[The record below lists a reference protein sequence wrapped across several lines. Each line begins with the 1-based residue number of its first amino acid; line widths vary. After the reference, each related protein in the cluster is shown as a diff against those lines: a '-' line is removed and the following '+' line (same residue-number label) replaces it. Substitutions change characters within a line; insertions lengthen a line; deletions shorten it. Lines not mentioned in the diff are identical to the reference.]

1 MIVSLVKWIGAILVV
16 LIYLIIGSY
25 LLGNLLFGSLISTF
39 YYNQEIRTIGSGN
52 PGARNV
58 GRLYGKK
65 AFVATFIGD
74 ALKGVFVVLAARF
87 FDFDQLTELLLLL
100 SVVAGHV
107 YPILFKFRGGK
118 GVSTFIGGLLVFS
131 PLIFS
136 IFVGVFAVLYLFIKN
151 FTAAGISAIVSLP
164 IILLVLSYHTQFILL
179 ACLLSGIILVAHRE
193 DLTRKR
199 RTGN

>member
-1 MIVSLVKWIGAILVV
+1 ML
-16 LIYLIIGSY
+16 LISLIIGSY
-25 LLGNLLFGSLISTF
+25 ILGNLLIGSVISTF
-39 YYNQEIRTIGSGN
+39 YYKEEIRTKGSGN

-65 AFVATFIGD
+65 AFVVTFLGD
-74 ALKGVFVVLAARF
+74 ALKGAIAVLAARLF
-87 FDFDQLTELLLLL
+87 GFNQLIELLVLV
-100 SVVAGHV
+100 SVVVGHV

-131 PLIFS
+131 PL
-136 IFVGVFAVLYLFIKN
+136 VFAIFASVFAILYLFVKN

-164 IILLVLSYHTQFILL
+164 IILLVFSYHTQFILL
-179 ACLLSGIILVAHRE
+179 TCLLCGIILVAHRG
-193 DLTRKR
+193 DLKLKY

>member
-1 MIVSLVKWIGAILVV
+1 MA
-16 LIYLIIGSY
+16 LISLIIGSY
-25 LLGNLLFGSLISTF
+25 LLGNLLTGSVISTF
-39 YYNQEIRTIGSGN
+39 YYNQEIRTKGSGN

-58 GRLYGKK
+58 GRLYGRK
-65 AFVATFIGD
+65 AFVVTFLGD
-74 ALKGVFVVLAARF
+74 ALKGAIAVLAARYLGF
-87 FDFDQLTELLLLL
+87 NQLIELLLLL
-100 SVVAGHV
+100 SVVAGHI

-131 PLIFS
+131 PLVFAT
-136 IFVGVFAVLYLFIKN
+136 FFGVFAALYIVIKN

-164 IILLVLSYHTQFILL
+164 IILLVFSYHTQFLLL

-193 DLTRKR
+193 DLTLKR